1 MPNNRIVNFQMQQ
14 PGDMANPQVVGVQQ
28 QNRLSLAERLR
39 KYGLDQDQSGAQS
52 FSDSFNQQMRYPMRP
67 EAEATQPTES
77 NQSLLDKYYSSPDS
91 SAGYDPNPGVQ
102 QRRSIMNRYNAK
114 DGGYNTGYELSSG
127 QKPAGMFAG
136 AGDAISRGASNAGGA
151 ISRGVSSIGRGAMNA
166 ANAASRFFG

>member
-1 MPNNRIVNFQMQQ
+1 MPNKIVNFQIQQ
-14 PGDMANPQVVGVQQ
+14 PGEMANPQVVGIQQ

-39 KYGLDQDQSGAQS
+39 KYGLGQDGAQS

-114 DGGYNTGYELSSG
+114 DGGSQTGYSLTSG

-136 AGDAISRGASNAGGA
+136 ARDAISS
-151 ISRGVSSIGRGAMNA
+151 GVSSIGRGAMNA
-166 ANAASRFFG
+166 ASAASRFFG